1 MTFVATVALC
11 TSCTNDPIVI
21 EGVKGTLSFNLEC
34 QAMDVV
40 SRTEAGNP
48 DYNENSLK
56 KLIFVFYEEGKT
68 TSYVTDDY
76 SITKNIV
83 TVGIDSS
90 IDVEGATKYTIYVV
104 ANSNH
109 TKEDLEGKS
118 INEIKALSA
127 TELKYGQA
135 QDSFVMDGQS
145 ENAIDLQ
152 EDVNNGII
160 KLYRS
165 CAKIMLQVDVKD
177 IITKDGITYT
187 SVGGEMQVKHY
198 NGIANGKIDGT
209 AEEPKVFSSPT
220 PIDIKEGANKHVPFY
235 SYPISWRT
243 NDNYKNY
250 LTLMVQ
256 WRAGSTGD
264 FIEYYY
270 KIPVYNEDINEFL
283 RNHLYRIVLNVSILG
298 GTSEEAPVVLEPTF
312 IIQNWSTLEVS
323 ASLNDYKYLVLDTY
337 SDNLYSQNTYY
348 LGYTTSNDIDFSNE
362 KTRIISITYPTY
374 DQKGIKTIKNEN
386 TANATITIDEETGKL
401 KINHNI
407 PTNYVPYTIT
417 AEVWNKDGIKQ
428 TFELV
433 QYPPIYIEGFTSNG
447 HVIVNGHGF
456 YENETPW
463 DTNEINDKRR
473 ATKWYQ
479 YISNYTHLIVRNPF
493 EDIYDE
499 ENSTNMN
506 RSTYTITVTSLG
518 TQYSNYKIADP
529 RDDKQSITVEDEN
542 KNKQTYQTRPTKQD
556 GSLLAPAYKMAS
568 SYGKVGPAM
577 SWEDAKR
584 RCASYEE
591 DGYPVGRWRLPTVAE
606 IEFAVNLQKQKTV
619 YLYSSDSDAYYWSST
634 NGVAYSATKGKGN
647 NMNSAF
653 TRCVYDVWYWGE
665 ERDQNAPSYSSFVSY
680 FEEALSN

>member
-21 EGVKGTLSFNLEC
+21 DGVKGTLSFNLEC

-48 DYNENSLK
+48 DYNENSLR

-76 SITKNIV
+76 SITENIV

-90 IDVEGATKYTIYVV
+90 IDVEGTTKYTIYVV

-109 TKEDLEGKS
+109 TKEDLKNKS
-118 INEIKALSA
+118 IEDIKALSA
-127 TELKYGQA
+127 TELTYGQA

-152 EDVNNGII
+152 EDVNNGTI

-177 IITKDGITYT
+177 QITKDENTYT
-187 SVGGEMQVKHY
+187 SVGGKMQVKHY

-209 AEEPKVFSSPT
+209 AEEPEIFSSPT
-220 PIDIKEGANKHVPFY
+220 FIAIEEGANKHVPFY

-256 WRAGSTGD
+256 WKAGNTGD
-264 FIEYYY
+264 FIDYYY

-312 IIQNWSTLEVS
+312 IIQDWSTLEVS

-348 LGYTTSNDIDFSNE
+348 LGYTTSNDIDFSNG
-362 KTRIISITYPTY
+362 KTRITSITYPTY

-447 HVIVNGHGF
+447 HVIINKQGYYQDEV
-456 YENETPW
+456 PW
-463 DTNEINDKRR
+463 DKNSINSSRSG
-473 ATKWYQ
+473 
-479 YISNYTHLIVRNPF
+479 SNNYDYLTVRDPYN
-493 EDIYDE
+493 DIYNE
-499 ENSTNMN
+499 QSSTNMN
-506 RSTYTITVTSLG
+506 RSTYTITVTVLG
-518 TQYSNYKIADP
+518 DAFPYKIGDP
-529 RDDKQSITVEDEN
+529 RDNETTIDITE
-542 KNKQTYQTRPTKQD
+542 KNNGTNSYLTRPTKSKID
-556 GSLLAPAYKMAS
+556 DIIAPAYKMAS
-568 SYGKVGPAM
+568 SYGKVHYSM
-577 SWEDAKR
+577 DWEDAKK

-606 IEFAVNLQKQKTV
+606 IEFAVNLQQQKTV

-665 ERDQNAPSYSSFVSY
+665 ERDENAPSYSSFVSY

>member
-1 MTFVATVALC
+1 MTFVATISLC

-76 SITKNIV
+76 SITENIV

-90 IDVEGATKYTIYVV
+90 VDVEGATKYTIYVV

-152 EDVNNGII
+152 EDVNNGTI

-177 IITKDGITYT
+177 KITKDGITYT
-187 SVGGEMQVKHY
+187 SVGGKMQVKHY
-198 NGIANGKIDGT
+198 NGIANGKIDGI

-220 PIDIKEGANKHVPFY
+220 PIDIEEGANKHVPFY

-256 WRAGSTGD
+256 WKVENTGD
-264 FIEYYY
+264 FKYYYY

-312 IIQNWSTLEVS
+312 IIQDWSTLEVS

-362 KTRIISITYPTY
+362 KTRITSITYPTY
-374 DQKGIKTIKNEN
+374 DKKGNITNNEL
-386 TANATITIDEETGKL
+386 TDLSVANITVENGKL
-401 KINHNI
+401 KITHPT
-407 PTNYVPYTIT
+407 PTNFVPYTIKI
-417 AEVWNKDGIKQ
+417 EVWNKDGIKQ
-428 TFELV
+428 IFVLK
-433 QYPPIYIEGFTSNG
+433 QYPPIYIEGYKSNG
-447 HVIVNGHGF
+447 KVYVNGKT
-456 YENETPW
+456 YEK
-463 DTNEINDKRR
+463 NDGD
-473 ATKWYQ
+473 
-479 YISNYTHLIVRNPF
+479 SNSKYDRVDYGSVSEPT
-493 EDIYDE
+493 DITEAND
-499 ENSTNMN
+499 NAKNVN
-506 RSTYTITVTSLG
+506 QNLYTITITAL
-518 TQYSNYKIADP
+518 TDDNYKIGDP
-529 RDDKQSITVEDEN
+529 RTENININNSSIRVTGTSSEVSN
-542 KNKQTYQTRPTKQD
+542 MI
-556 GSLLAPAYKMAS
+556 APSFKMAS
-568 SYGKVGPAM
+568 SYGKTISISYDNAQ
-577 SWEDAKR
+577 K
-584 RCASYEE
+584 RCATYQESR
-591 DGYPVGRWRLPTVAE
+591 YPAGRWRIPTRAE
-606 IEFAVNLQKQKTV
+606 ISFILELQTQSGV
-619 YLYSSDSDAYYWSST
+619 VEELYATDGKYWTADKKNYKNTNEDSY
-634 NGVAYSATKGKGN
+634 V
-647 NMNSAF
+647 
-653 TRCVYDVWYWGE
+653 RCVYDVWYWGE
-665 ERDQNAPSYSSFVSY
+665 NPENGHLSS
-680 FEEALSN
+680 SN